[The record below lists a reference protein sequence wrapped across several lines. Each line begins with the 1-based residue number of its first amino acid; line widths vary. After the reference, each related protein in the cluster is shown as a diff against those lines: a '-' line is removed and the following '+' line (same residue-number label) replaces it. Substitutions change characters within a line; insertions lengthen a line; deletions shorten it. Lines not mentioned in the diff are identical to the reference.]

1 MERAREGKDASEED
15 GTHAEMKG
23 ESEALLNKRRYR
35 RVEAK
40 RSASIKSYYSWNR
53 RAEIK

>member
-1 MERAREGKDASEED
+1 MERAREGKDASED